1 MTERIPKSVLIAAGL
16 LAISALGYAA
26 YSRPWYFT
34 SQTYLSGLIFLEF
47 LLAAVWM
54 YRRFFFPVVL
64 VTFLFAG
71 INLPVGRG
79 WVAARWVVLGVGAL
93 VGLLLVLKD
102 RIYDFGFFHLVAFFT
117 VLTGLISAAV
127 SSYPQVALL
136 KMLSI
141 LLLFVY
147 AATGARVAAI
157 GRESDFFNGLLIGCE
172 IFVGANVA
180 LYALGVEAMGNPNSL
195 GAVMGVVGAPILLW
209 GVLVGGEPSVYRRR
223 LLLYGICIGLVFM
236 SRARAG
242 IAAALLSSAV
252 LCVASRRYKLLIEGT
267 TVLVIVL
274 AAVVLFRPEAVS
286 SLTSAVVYKSN
297 NNEQSVLAS
306 RMSPWQTA
314 IENVRDH
321 PWFGMGLGTTM
332 NGADADEGQGAF
344 ASSGGV
350 TRENGSSY
358 LAILAGVGIVGAMPA
373 AILLILLITKVVR
386 TLSLVHGTESVAH
399 PAVVLAVVMIA
410 GILHAAFEDWM
421 FAPGNY
427 LCLFFWSLAFV
438 FNDLASPLPR
448 TAFNWPFRTTQGAIS
463 SRP

>member
-1 MTERIPKSVLIAAGL
+1 MTERIPRSVFIAAGL
-16 LAISALGYAA
+16 LAVSALGYAA

-54 YRRFFFPVVL
+54 YRRVFFPVVL

-102 RIYDFGFFHLVAFFT
+102 RMHDFGFFHLVAFFT

-127 SSYPQVALL
+127 SQYPQVALL

-157 GRESDFFNGLLIGCE
+157 GRETIFFNGLLIGCE
-172 IFVGANVA
+172 IFVGANA
-180 LYALGVEAMGNPNSL
+180 GLYALGVQAMGNPNSL
-195 GAVMGVVGAPILLW
+195 GAVMGVVGAPILMW
-209 GVLVGGEPSVYRRR
+209 GVLVGGEPSVHRRR
-223 LLLYGICIGLVFM
+223 LLLYAICIGLVFM

-274 AAVVLFRPEAVS
+274 AAVALFRPEAVS
-286 SLTSAVVYKSN
+286 SLTSSVIYKERS
-297 NNEQSVLAS
+297 ESIFTS
-306 RMSPWQTA
+306 RISPWQTA
-314 IENVRDH
+314 IDNIRDH
-321 PWFGMGLGTTM
+321 PWFGMGLGTTT
-332 NGADADEGQGAF
+332 NGADADEGQGNF

-350 TRENGSSY
+350 TAENGSSY
-358 LAILAGVGIVGAMPA
+358 LAVLAGMGIVGAIPV

-386 TLSLVHGTESVAH
+386 ALSLIRRTESIAH
-399 PAVVLAVVMIA
+399 PSVVLAAVIIA
-410 GILHAAFEDWM
+410 GIVHATFEDWM

-427 LCLFFWSLAFV
+427 LCVFFWSLAFV
-438 FNDLASPLPR
+438 FNDLAAPLPR
-448 TAFNWPFRTTQGAIS
+448 LAVHWPVRTTQGAIS
-463 SRP
+463 SRS